1 MPDVILRNAM
11 IVTMDDALGDYR
23 KGDLHIRDDVIAA
36 IGPSVSIAA
45 EGAEEVDMSGRILLP
60 GMINAHMHTWQTGL
74 RGIAANWTIPEYFKR
89 MHAGLATAFTP
100 VDIHIATLV
109 GAYNQLNCGVTS
121 LVDWCHNNPTPDHSD
136 AAIDALLQ
144 SGIRATF
151 FHGTPKPDPLPGQPH
166 FSEIPHP
173 RHEVARLAA
182 GRLSAPGSLVG
193 LGLAILGPHYSTLAV
208 ARHDLTMAREF
219 GLVASMHQGG
229 GDEKSPGGWEALD
242 EDGLLGPWVNIVH
255 GNDLSDARLDLLVKR
270 GASFSITPEGEL
282 TQGHGFPIVG
292 RLRERGVAPSL
303 GGDLESLLPGDMFSV
318 ARMALAAQRG
328 LDNAH
333 SRQLDGRI
341 PDTSTIT
348 VREALSWVTVEGAR
362 MMGLSDRIGTLTP
375 GKQADIV
382 AIDAR
387 ALNMVP
393 VHDPVA
399 SIVMQAGLANVEAV
413 LVSGQWRKRDGR
425 MIVADLQDRLEQLDR
440 SGHRIAAAAGLR

>member
-1 MPDVILRNAM
+1 MPDMILRNAM
-11 IVTMDDALGDYR
+11 IVTMDDDIGDHWEA
-23 KGDLHIRDDVIAA
+23 DLHIRDGAIAA
-36 IGPSVSIAA
+36 IGPNLAAA
-45 EGAEEVDMSGRILLP
+45 EGTEDIDMTGRILLP
-60 GMINAHMHTWQTGL
+60 GLVNAHMHTWQTGL
-74 RGIAANWTIPEYFKR
+74 RGIAANWTIPEYFRR

-100 VDIHIATLV
+100 DDIHIATLA

-173 RHEVARLAA
+173 RREVERLVA
-182 GRLSAPGSLVG
+182 GRRADPDSLVG
-193 LGLAILGPHYSTLAV
+193 LGLAILGPHYATLDV
-208 ARHDLTMAREF
+208 ARHDLAMAREF

-242 EDGLLGPWVNIVH
+242 RDGLLGPWVNIVH
-255 GNDLSDARLDLLVKR
+255 GNDLSDDRLDLLVAR

-282 TQGHGFPIVG
+282 SQGHGFPIVG

-303 GGDLESLLPGDMFSV
+303 GVDLESLLPGDMFGV
-318 ARMALAAQRG
+318 ARMAMAAQRG
-328 LDNAH
+328 LDNAR
-333 SRQLDGRI
+333 SRQVEGRI
-341 PDTSTIT
+341 PDTSTVT
-348 VREALSWVTVEGAR
+348 VREALSWMTVEGAR

-399 SIVMQAGLANVEAV
+399 SIVMQAGLANVDAV

-425 MIVADLQDRLEQLDR
+425 LLVPDLADRLEELDR
-440 SGHRIAAAAGLR
+440 SGHRIAAVAGLG